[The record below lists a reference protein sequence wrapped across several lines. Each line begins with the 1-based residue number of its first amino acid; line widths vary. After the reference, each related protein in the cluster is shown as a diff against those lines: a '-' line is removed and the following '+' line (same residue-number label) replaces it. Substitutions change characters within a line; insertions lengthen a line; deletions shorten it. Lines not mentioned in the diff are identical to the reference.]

1 MTTTNPSAPHPHAL
15 SHTRHDFAR
24 PSSPRIPVPRNRPY
38 TSCDPFTEQRI
49 RMVVTWNTGNGL
61 ITDAAVRLIGGY
73 YIDGLVSLAD
83 IRKMVPDG
91 AYGRVVIWIAQ
102 ARAAGASL
110 RAKAARA
117 KEKGI
122 WER

>member
-1 MTTTNPSAPHPHAL
+1 MAHPMIA
-15 SHTRHDFAR
+15 RRNDFTGKV
-24 PSSPRIPVPRNRPY
+24 SPRIPVPANRPY
-38 TSCDPFTEQRI
+38 TSCDPFTERRI
-49 RMVVTWNTGNGL
+49 RMIVTWNTGNGL
-61 ITDAAVRLIGGY
+61 ITEAAVRLIGGY

-83 IRKMVPDG
+83 IRKMLPDG